1 MVGREFKHV
10 PQLVIDWG
18 RKTRNHFV
26 PTNSTDPSFLNIF
39 TMSCTSLR
47 FSGDPMDEINFT
59 TVTFGLISVIFTMA
73 AGGNKG
79 MAKEC
84 KGAAKDGVAVKPESV
99 RCFMTQAPVMPCV
112 VRARYQARVKYPES
126 PKTDSTVSIYQSVW
140 IARWLCESW
149 VKWQLGL
156 MMVGGF
162 KSSKRNP
169 IERLLFMGSHK
180 SLWNP
185 FFPIIVTSS
194 HHFIG
199 FYRVSTC
206 V

>member
-84 KGAAKDGVAVKPESV
+84 KGAKDRVAVKPESV

-126 PKTDSTVSIYQSVW
+126 PRTDSTSFFLPVSMDCQMIVRIMGQVAVGVDDGW
-140 IARWLCESW
+140 WFQIFKKESNR
-149 VKWQLGL
+149 KAPLHGI
-156 MMVGGF
+156 
-162 KSSKRNP
+162 P
-169 IERLLFMGSHK
+169 
-180 SLWNP
+180 
-185 FFPIIVTSS
+185 
-194 HHFIG
+194 
-199 FYRVSTC
+199 
-206 V
+206 